1 MPGPDV
7 DLGRPRARTVYV
19 AAWRMFREHP
29 GTVVGAA
36 ALVLVPFAVI
46 DAVGLLHVE
55 IDGNATTGDVVTV
68 VLTLVASTLSG
79 LASIFYAGMLDHA
92 SAAWHRGETVPT
104 ASEIAARLPWW
115 RLVLASILWFVA
127 VAGGT
132 LLFVVPGLVAIVLFS
147 LTGPVLVREDL
158 GAWAAMR
165 RSAALVRRRPGLVIL
180 TAVLP
185 FVGETY
191 LSDLMAEILG
201 HSLALE
207 IVVEVLAALFL
218 ASFVGLLEV
227 VTAHQLIVAEA
238 SAAGSGADPGD
249 APGDRS

>member
-1 MPGPDV
+1 MPGTDV
-7 DLGRPRARTVYV
+7 DTERPRARTVYA
-19 AAWRMFREHP
+19 AAWRMFLDHP
-29 GTVVGAA
+29 GTVIGTAA
-36 ALVLVPFAVI
+36 IVLVPFAVI

-55 IDGNATTGDVVTV
+55 IDSRATTAKILVV
-68 VLTLVASTLSG
+68 VLTLIASTLSG

-92 SAAWHRGETVPT
+92 SAAWHRGESVPRPG
-104 ASEIAARLPWW
+104 EIAARLPWW

-132 LLFVVPGLVAIVLFS
+132 LFFVVPGLVAILLFS

-158 GAWAAMR
+158 GAVGAMR

-185 FVGETY
+185 FMGETY
-191 LSDLMAEILG
+191 LSDAMAEIFG

-207 IVVEVLAALFL
+207 VAVEVVAALFF

-227 VTAHQLIVAEA
+227 VTTHQLIVAEQRRA
-238 SAAGSGADPGD
+238 
-249 APGDRS
+249 